1 MDPTLLPLPLQLLAS
16 APQDAEPPAT
26 PRVTAVAVARARII
40 SAARVSL
47 SREQP
52 VRADDRPRRER
63 RIVRADGRVEIQFE

>member
-1 MDPTLLPLPLQLLAS
+1 MDPTLLPLPLLLLAS
-16 APQDAEPPAT
+16 APQDAEPPPT

-47 SREQP
+47 RQDQP
-52 VRADDRPRRER
+52 ARADDRPQRER